1 MQNHFIYYNFPNS
14 APGVFQAS
22 FQEAEEMVQHI

>member
-22 FQEAEEMVQHI
+22 FQEAE